1 MHIRRKPL
9 ALAAL
14 AIVSAAM
21 LSGCSGA
28 RFRETRVIVLPDP
41 PANASMDV
49 RTANGAVDIST
60 APEESQT
67 TIVAQ
72 LRATTRERLELA
84 EIDAAY
90 EGGMLLV
97 RVEWP
102 DGRRRSNEGASFD
115 IEAPGVSD
123 VTVDTGNGRIVV
135 AGAKGAADLRTTNGR
150 IVVRRHEGPVYAA
163 TSNGRV
169 TLDGELTDVDVD
181 TSNGGVQIVGAA
193 GPVRVRTSNGGV
205 GVELTDDNPGPVQVR
220 SSNGGVRLTLG
231 PAFAGRLLLDTSN
244 GRVSLEDAPPA
255 RISSISRSRADL
267 RFGEGGA
274 ESVADT
280 SNGNV
285 TVRFRDSD
293 VE

>member
-1 MHIRRKPL
+1 MQIRRKPL

-14 AIVSAAM
+14 ALVAAAM
-21 LSGCSGA
+21 LTGCSSA
-28 RFRETRVIVLPDP
+28 RFRETRVIVLPDA
-41 PANASMDV
+41 PADANIDV

-60 APEESQT
+60 APDETQT

-72 LRATTRERLELA
+72 LRATTRERLEEA
-84 EIDAAY
+84 QVNAGYD
-90 EGGMLLV
+90 GGVLLV

-115 IEAPGVSD
+115 IEAPGARD
-123 VTVDTGNGRIVV
+123 VTVDTGNGRIEV
-135 AGAKGAADLRTTNGR
+135 AGATGAADLRTSNGR
-150 IVVRRHEGPVYAA
+150 VVVRRHQGPIYAA
-163 TSNGRV
+163 TSNGRIN
-169 TLDGELTDVDVD
+169 LDGELTEVDVD

-193 GPVRVRTSNGGV
+193 GPVRVHTSNGGV

-220 SSNGGVRLTLG
+220 SSNGGIRLGLG
-231 PAFAGRLLLDTSN
+231 PAFVGRLLLDTSN
-244 GRVSLEDAPPA
+244 GRVRLEDAPPA
-255 RISSISRSRADL
+255 RISSISRSAADL

-285 TVRFRDSD
+285 TVRFRQGG